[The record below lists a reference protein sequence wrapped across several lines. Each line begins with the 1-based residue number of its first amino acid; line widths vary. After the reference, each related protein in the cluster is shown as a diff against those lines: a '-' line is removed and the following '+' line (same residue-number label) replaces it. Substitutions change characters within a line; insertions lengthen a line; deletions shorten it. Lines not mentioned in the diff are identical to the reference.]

1 MRKTSAMSLWRW
13 FPWSFCCV
21 KCRHICV
28 KRILYEAHTH
38 QYIYSSE
45 SRGYSRD
52 TFTLLLFTSGS
63 WPSIHK
69 AAESLNALHKYIPW
83 CCDYICL
90 AQALKSWKISLGSA
104 LKCECRGFK
113 LRMTNTAARCCIL
126 SQIDNKAWQLWR
138 LAWEKEKSK
147 KKKKPVCGS
156 FADSSADFG
165 PGGTLSKHGQNRVV
179 HLKLLLFGQNCV
191 LFLIL
196 LIFSK
201 LWLSEMTWQVFTI
214 TVGLASTR
222 HHRCNLKGNTAEF
235 HHSQQLLI
243 LWQDSRHANTVI
255 CLHTLCLTED
265 NLF

>member
-52 TFTLLLFTSGS
+52 IFTLLLFTSGS

-113 LRMTNTAARCCIL
+113 LGMTNTAARCCIL

-147 KKKKPVCGS
+147 KKKS
-156 FADSSADFG
+156 
-165 PGGTLSKHGQNRVV
+165 L
-179 HLKLLLFGQNCV
+179 CV
-191 LFLIL
+191 ARLQTAVLIL
-196 LIFSK
+196 ARG
-201 LWLSEMTWQVFTI
+201 E
-214 TVGLASTR
+214 
-222 HHRCNLKGNTAEF
+222 HCP
-235 HHSQQLLI
+235 
-243 LWQDSRHANTVI
+243 NTVRTGSSI
-255 CLHTLCLTED
+255 WSFCYLDKTVFC
-265 NLF
+265 F